1 MSQSLEDFIKQTIVE
16 GVEQTND
23 FDQLKEILEELDEK
37 EKAIYLR
44 YDVSSNV

>member
-1 MSQSLEDFIKQTIVE
+1 MSESLEDFIKQTIVE

-44 YDVSSNV
+44 YDVSF